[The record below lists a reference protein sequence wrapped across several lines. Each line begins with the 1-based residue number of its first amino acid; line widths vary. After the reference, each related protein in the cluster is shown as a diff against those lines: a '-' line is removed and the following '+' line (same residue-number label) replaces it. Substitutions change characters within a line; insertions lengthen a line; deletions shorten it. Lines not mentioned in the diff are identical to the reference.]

1 MKHGKVNKHN
11 DKSKVVPTRKGEQ
24 NVEGDKKPIKEVVP
38 EYRKRILKTN
48 HDRYDQPITDDSDSE
63 DELGDL
69 DETKSIEYIK
79 RNYSGVSSHFQFKEE
94 KEWQDEHGPPANSNL
109 FSLDLNSL
117 SSELSVIDT
126 FHKLQLSEMDS
137 SHSYCVNNLSGLIHE
152 KDKSNSSPFEK
163 QSTFQWSYQ
172 GVEQYNIGAPTTSN
186 TENHSPV
193 TPNNLTGTAEVTKQ
207 RNSPDSS
214 SSPEEDVPE
223 ETFNTDT
230 NYRETIDTDE
240 CDENGGLTISVKTVE
255 IKGTEEIKIN
265 VEENSDLPAAS
276 LDMISKDENEKAP
289 STPEDEGT
297 QELDDWLD
305 SII

>member
-1 MKHGKVNKHN
+1 M
-11 DKSKVVPTRKGEQ
+11 
-24 NVEGDKKPIKEVVP
+24 
-38 EYRKRILKTN
+38 
-48 HDRYDQPITDDSDSE
+48 
-63 DELGDL
+63 
-69 DETKSIEYIK
+69 
-79 RNYSGVSSHFQFKEE
+79 
-94 KEWQDEHGPPANSNL
+94 
-109 FSLDLNSL
+109 
-117 SSELSVIDT
+117 
-126 FHKLQLSEMDS
+126 
-137 SHSYCVNNLSGLIHE
+137 SGLIHE

-230 NYRETIDTDE
+230 NYRETIDTNE

-276 LDMISKDENEKAP
+276 LDMISK
-289 STPEDEGT
+289 GT
-297 QELDDWLD
+297 ISFDCFLDVQFDVFLEVQFD
-305 SII
+305 VFLEVQFDVFLGLQFYVFHNILIFKYTCTI